1 MENNEVLK
9 EVKRKRGYLLSYHR
23 MLGHTDPLLLSAYDN
38 FYENLT
44 LVPRALSPQQ
54 RELVWAG
61 LLAATREKEGKL
73 HMRRAV
79 EVGLSGEILCC
90 AVSLAGVAE
99 SLEAIRFGYHH
110 WGEWIPQPPAEQRYR
125 QLAETA
131 RGDIDPET
139 AELILI
145 VCHAAQ
151 RRDFGMRLH
160 LGRAFSSGMTVAQL
174 SEGLSYLL
182 LPCGG
187 PTLIEAVNVWERAS
201 DAGECP
207 SPFSD

>member
-1 MENNEVLK
+1 MADNDILEEV
-9 EVKRKRGYLLSYHR
+9 EQKRGYLLSYHR
-23 MLGHTDPLLLSAYDN
+23 MLAHTDPHLLSAYDK

-61 LLAATREKEGKL
+61 LLTSTREKEGKL

-79 EVGLSGEILCC
+79 EVGLGGESLCC

-110 WGEWIPQPPAEQRYR
+110 WGEWIPQSPAEQRYR
-125 QLAETA
+125 QLVEAA
-131 RGDIDPET
+131 RGDIDPDI

-151 RRDFGMRLH
+151 RREFGMRLH
-160 LGRAFSSGMTVAQL
+160 LGRAFSSGVTVAQL
-174 SEGLSYLL
+174 SEGLSYIL

-187 PTLIEAVNVWERAS
+187 PTLIEAVNVWELAS
-201 DAGECP
+201 EAGECP